1 MLRTVPAPHS
11 KLTRYN
17 SSEDPRRTFLPSN
30 FPFPQVTRM
39 AASTSAGIEKTLTG
53 VSIGQYLIRRLC
65 DYGVRDVFGIPGD
78 YVLAFYAMMEKG
90 PLRLIGCT
98 REDCAGFAADA
109 YARVNG
115 IGAVCVTYCVGG
127 LSLCNSIA
135 GAYAEKSPV
144 VVISGAPG
152 LGERQ
157 NNPLL
162 HHKVKDFQTQVDV
175 FRRLCGTEAQL
186 NDPNTAFRRID
197 RVLEHVSRY
206 KRPGYIELPRDM
218 VDVVPEGPY
227 TTSIRPTASDPA
239 VLAEAV
245 AEAAGRIAAASC
257 PVIIADVEIHR
268 FGLQEKLL
276 ALAEGAGIPM
286 VSTILGKSVVSER
299 HPLFAG
305 LYEGAMGREE
315 VTQFVESSDCV
326 ILLGAFMTDIN
337 LGIYTAQ
344 LDPARCIDATSERL
358 RISHH
363 QYDGVLLSDFL
374 DGLIAA
380 GLRARPRT
388 LPARPGTYSEV
399 FQLRAEAP
407 LTISR
412 LISRLNQSLDESI
425 VVIADIG
432 DALFASS
439 DLVIHRQ
446 TEYLAPAYY
455 TSMGFA
461 VPAALGVMV
470 ARPDLRPIVLVGNGA
485 FQMTGMELSSVV
497 RYGFHPIVIV
507 LDNQGYG
514 TERWLHAGDH
524 AFNDVQP
531 WHYYKLPELLGGGTG
546 YDVRSEGEFDRAL
559 RLALDDRSGFSL
571 IHVHLD
577 PHDASQAMERLT
589 KRLSAKV

>member
-1 MLRTVPAPHS
+1 
-11 KLTRYN
+11 
-17 SSEDPRRTFLPSN
+17 
-30 FPFPQVTRM
+30 M
-39 AASTSAGIEKTLTG
+39 AATIEGGEKSLAG

-65 DYGVRDVFGIPGD
+65 EAGVRDVFGIPGD
-78 YVLAFYAMMEKG
+78 YVLAFYAMMEKS

-144 VVISGAPG
+144 IVISGAPG
-152 LGERQ
+152 LSERV

-162 HHKVKDFQTQVDV
+162 HHKVKDFQTQADV
-175 FRRLCGTEAQL
+175 FRRLCGIEAQL
-186 NDPNTAFRRID
+186 NDPNAAFRRID
-197 RVLEHVSRY
+197 RVLEHVARY
-206 KRPGYIELPRDM
+206 KRPGYIELPRDL
-218 VDVVPEGPY
+218 VDVVPDAPY
-227 TTSIRPTASDPA
+227 ASSIRPAASDPSP
-239 VLAEAV
+239 LAEGV
-245 AEAAGRIAAASC
+245 AEAAARIAAARC

-268 FGLQEKLL
+268 FGLQDKLL
-276 ALAEGAGIPM
+276 RFAEAAGIPM

-337 LGIYTAQ
+337 LGIYTAN
-344 LDPARCIDATSERL
+344 LDPSRCIDATSETL

-363 QYDGVLLSDFL
+363 RYEGVLLADFL

-380 GLRARPRT
+380 GLKVPPRP
-388 LPARPGTYSEV
+388 LPARPGTYDEV
-399 FQLRAEAP
+399 YQVQPEAP
-407 LTISR
+407 ITIRR
-412 LISRLNQSLDESI
+412 LISRLNQSLDASI
-425 VVIADIG
+425 VVIADPG

-470 ARPDLRPIVLVGNGA
+470 ARPDLRPIVLVGDGA
-485 FQMTGMELSSVV
+485 FQMTGTELSSVV
-497 RYGFHPIVIV
+497 RYGFHPVVIV
-507 LDNQGYG
+507 LDNRGYG
-514 TERWLHAGDH
+514 TERWLHPGDH
-524 AFNDVQP
+524 AFNDVLH
-531 WHYYKLPELLGGGTG
+531 WRYSKLPELLGGGTG
-546 YDVRSEGEFDRAL
+546 YEARTEGEFDRAL
-559 RLALDDRSGFSL
+559 REALADVSGMSL
-571 IHVHLD
+571 IHVHLGRD
-577 PHDASQAMERLT
+577 DASHALERLA
-589 KRLSAKV
+589 KRLSAKCH

>member
-1 MLRTVPAPHS
+1 
-11 KLTRYN
+11 
-17 SSEDPRRTFLPSN
+17 
-30 FPFPQVTRM
+30 M
-39 AASTSAGIEKTLTG
+39 AGSEKTLTG

-78 YVLAFYAMMEKG
+78 YVLAFYAMMEKS

-152 LGERQ
+152 LGERV

-162 HHKVKDFQTQVDV
+162 HHKVKDFQTQADV
-175 FRRLCGTEAQL
+175 FRRLCGAEAQL
-186 NDPNTAFRRID
+186 NDANAAFRRID
-197 RVLEHVSRY
+197 RVLEHIVRY
-206 KRPGYIELPRDM
+206 KRPGYIELPRDL
-218 VDVVPEGPY
+218 VGVVPDAPY
-227 TTSIRPTASDPA
+227 TMTARPTVSDPD

-245 AEAAGRIAAASC
+245 AEAAGRIASSRC
-257 PVIIADVEIHR
+257 PIIIADVEIHR

-276 ALAEGAGIPM
+276 ALAEGAGIPI
-286 VSTILGKSVVSER
+286 VSTLLGKSVVSER

-315 VTQFVESSDCV
+315 VTEFVESSDCV
-326 ILLGAFMTDIN
+326 LLLGAFMTDIN
-337 LGIYTAQ
+337 LGIYTAH
-344 LDPARCIDATSERL
+344 LDPARCIDATSESL

-363 QYDGVLLSDFL
+363 HYEGVLLSDFL
-374 DGLIAA
+374 DGLIAV
-380 GLRARPRT
+380 GLKVPLRALPARPRT
-388 LPARPGTYSEV
+388 YDEV
-399 FQLRAEAP
+399 FQLQADAP
-407 LTISR
+407 LTIRR

-425 VVIADIG
+425 VVIADPG

-470 ARPDLRPIVLVGNGA
+470 ARPDLRPIVLVGDGA
-485 FQMTGMELSSVV
+485 FQMTGMELSSVA
-497 RYGFHPIVIV
+497 RYGFQPIIIV
-507 LDNQGYG
+507 LDNGGYG

-531 WHYYKLPELLGGGTG
+531 WHYHKLPELLGGGTG
-546 YDVRSEGEFDRAL
+546 YEVRSEGDFDRTLRQAL
-559 RLALDDRSGFSL
+559 VDRSGFSL
-571 IHVHLD
+571 IQVHLD
-577 PHDASQAMERLT
+577 PHDASQALERLA

>member
-1 MLRTVPAPHS
+1 M
-11 KLTRYN
+11 
-17 SSEDPRRTFLPSN
+17 
-30 FPFPQVTRM
+30 
-39 AASTSAGIEKTLTG
+39 
-53 VSIGQYLIRRLC
+53 
-65 DYGVRDVFGIPGD
+65 
-78 YVLAFYAMMEKG
+78 
-90 PLRLIGCT
+90 
-98 REDCAGFAADA
+98 
-109 YARVNG
+109 
-115 IGAVCVTYCVGG
+115 
-127 LSLCNSIA
+127 
-135 GAYAEKSPV
+135 

-152 LGERQ
+152 LSERV

-162 HHKVKDFQTQVDV
+162 HHKVKDFQTQADV
-175 FRRLCGTEAQL
+175 FRRLCGAEAKL
-186 NDPNTAFRRID
+186 NDPNSAFRRID
-197 RVLEHVSRY
+197 RVLDHVARY
-206 KRPGYIELPRDM
+206 KRPGYIELPRDL
-218 VDVVPEGPY
+218 VNVVPEGPY
-227 TTSIRPTASDPA
+227 TSSVRPTVSDPD

-245 AEAAGRIAAASC
+245 AEAAGRIAAARC

-268 FGLQEKLL
+268 FGLQDKLL
-276 ALAEGAGIPM
+276 AFAEGAGIPM

-337 LGIYTAQ
+337 LGINTAH

-358 RISHH
+358 RISRH
-363 QYDGVLLSDFL
+363 QYDGVLLADFL

-380 GLRARPRT
+380 GLKAPPRP
-388 LPARPGTYSEV
+388 LPARPGTYDEV
-399 FQLRAEAP
+399 FQLQAEAP
-407 LTISR
+407 LTITR

-470 ARPDLRPIVLVGNGA
+470 ARPDLRPIVLVGDGA
-485 FQMTGMELSSVV
+485 FQMTGMELSSAV
-497 RYGFHPIVIV
+497 RYGFQPIVIV
-507 LDNQGYG
+507 LDNCGYG
-514 TERWLHAGDH
+514 TERRLHAGHH

-531 WHYYKLPELLGGGTG
+531 WCYYKLPELLGGGAG
-546 YDVRSEGEFDRAL
+546 YEVRSEGEFDRAL
-559 RLALDDRSGFSL
+559 RRALADRTGFSL

-577 PHDASQAMERLT
+577 PQDSSQALERLA

>member
-1 MLRTVPAPHS
+1 
-11 KLTRYN
+11 
-17 SSEDPRRTFLPSN
+17 
-30 FPFPQVTRM
+30 M
-39 AASTSAGIEKTLTG
+39 AGSEKTLTG

-152 LGERQ
+152 LDERH

-162 HHKVKDFQTQVDV
+162 HHKVKDFQTQADV
-175 FRRLCGTEAQL
+175 FRRLCGAEAQL
-186 NDPNTAFRRID
+186 NDVNTAFRRID
-197 RVLEHVSRY
+197 RVLEHIARY
-206 KRPGYIELPRDM
+206 KRPGYVELPRDL

-227 TTSIRPTASDPA
+227 TTNTRAAASDPD

-245 AEAAGRIAAASC
+245 AEAAGRIAAARR
-257 PVIIADVEIHR
+257 PLIIADVEIHR

-299 HPLFAG
+299 HPLFVG
-305 LYEGAMGREE
+305 IYEGAMGREE
-315 VTQFVESSDCV
+315 VTEFVESSDCV
-326 ILLGAFMTDIN
+326 LLLGAFMTDIN
-337 LGIYTAQ
+337 LGIYTAH
-344 LDPARCIDATSERL
+344 LDPARCIDATSESL

-363 QYDGVLLSDFL
+363 HYEGVLLADFL

-380 GLRARPRT
+380 GLKAPPRS
-388 LPARPGTYSEV
+388 LPPRPGTYDEV
-399 FQLRAEAP
+399 FQLQADAP
-407 LTISR
+407 LTIRR

-446 TEYLAPAYY
+446 TEFLAPAYY

-470 ARPDLRPIVLVGNGA
+470 ARPDLRPIVLVGDGA

-507 LDNQGYG
+507 LDNRGYG
-514 TERWLHAGDH
+514 TERRLHAGNH

-531 WHYYKLPELLGGGTG
+531 WHFHKLPELLGGGSG
-546 YDVRSEGEFDRAL
+546 YDVRSEGQFDRCLRQAL
-559 RLALDDRSGFSL
+559 ADRSGFSL
-571 IHVHLD
+571 IHAHLD
-577 PHDASQAMERLT
+577 PSDASQALERLA

>member
-1 MLRTVPAPHS
+1 MA
-11 KLTRYN
+11 
-17 SSEDPRRTFLPSN
+17 SSLADN
-30 FPFPQVTRM
+30 
-39 AASTSAGIEKTLTG
+39 EKTFMG
-53 VSIGQYLIRRLC
+53 VSIGRYLIRRLC
-65 DYGVRDVFGIPGD
+65 EYGVRDVFGIPGD
-78 YVLAFYAMMEKG
+78 YVLAFYAMMEEG

-162 HHKVKDFQTQVDV
+162 HHKVKDFQTQAEV
-175 FRRLCGTEAQL
+175 FRRLCGADAQL

-197 RVLEHVSRY
+197 RVLEHVARY

-218 VDVVPEGPY
+218 VGVVPEGPY
-227 TTSIRPTASDPA
+227 TTSTRPTASNPEA
-239 VLAEAV
+239 LAEAV
-245 AEAAGRIAAASC
+245 AEAVGRIAAARW

-276 ALAEGAGIPM
+276 AFAEGAGIPM

-337 LGIYTAQ
+337 LGIYTAH
-344 LDPARCIDATSERL
+344 LDPGRCIDATSERL

-363 QYDGVLLSDFL
+363 QYDGVLLADFL

-380 GLRARPRT
+380 GLKAPPRA
-388 LPARPGTYSEV
+388 LPAQPSTYDEV
-399 FQLRAEAP
+399 FQLRADAP
-407 LTISR
+407 LTITR

-432 DALFASS
+432 DAVFASS

-446 TEYLAPAYY
+446 TEFLAPAYY
-455 TSMGFA
+455 ASMGFA

-470 ARPDLRPIVLVGNGA
+470 ARPDLRPIVLVGDGA
-485 FQMTGMELSSVV
+485 FQMTGMELSSAV

-507 LDNQGYG
+507 LDNRGYG

-524 AFNDVQP
+524 AFNELQP
-531 WHYYKLPELLGGGTG
+531 WNYYKLPELLGGGTG
-546 YDVRSEGEFDRAL
+546 YNVRSEGEFDRAL
-559 RLALDDRSGFSL
+559 RQALADRSGFSL

-577 PHDASQAMERLT
+577 PNDASQAMERLA
-589 KRLSAKV
+589 KRLSMKV